1 MLSRNKML
9 QARNMRRLLVGI
21 PEWGGEVYV
30 REFTSVEKEEV
41 AIRGMEIVDV
51 ATGTIKDAR
60 KMAGLKV
67 WIVSRT
73 VVDSDGDRI
82 FEDGDTE
89 ALAEKSARVIERLA
103 DVATDLSNAVDDV
116 EEAEKNSVSSQS
128 DNSGSN

>member
-1 MLSRNKML
+1 ML
-9 QARNMRRLLVGI
+9 QARSMRRLLVEI
-21 PEWGGEVYV
+21 PEWDGEVYV

-73 VVDSDGDRI
+73 VVDSDGLRI

-128 DNSGSN
+128 DNSGTN

>member
-1 MLSRNKML
+1 ML
-9 QARNMRRLLVGI
+9 QARSMRRLLVEI
-21 PEWGGEVYV
+21 PEWDGEVYV

-73 VVDSDGDRI
+73 VVDSDGNRI